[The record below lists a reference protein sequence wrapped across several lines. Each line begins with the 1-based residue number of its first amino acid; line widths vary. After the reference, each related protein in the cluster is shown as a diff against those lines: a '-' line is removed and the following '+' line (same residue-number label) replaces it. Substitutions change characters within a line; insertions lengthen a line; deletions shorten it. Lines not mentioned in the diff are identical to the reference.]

1 MIVACLVIML
11 VSFILKKFR
20 KIDFLKT
27 SPPSHL
33 SSFSHVSLEVKKWIG
48 EELLSWNSSLYE
60 TMKKRSDDKRRI
72 YLGLVDASYTD
83 MAYNMY
89 VTSFKRFNITNFL
102 YICSDQEAVHDLQT
116 KHIFCYHYEQNLI
129 NSDVPGEAGYQ
140 DFIIKTATKMKSIY
154 LALLY
159 GFNVLVVDID
169 IVFLKNPINYLP
181 TDKADVAFQ
190 QDIPGY
196 GLNVGFGIVYASNAS
211 IKLFEE
217 VCRLRIGNKI
227 DDQKAVN
234 RVLESMRLKKEIH
247 VKILDTKQFPVGEF
261 YYLNGKREFLGD
273 NPCDE
278 CIIVHSSGIRTKVAK
293 IYRFK
298 EGGIWKAND
307 ETYFNKPEQKY
318 LIYENTNGYTGSQV
332 IDSEEK
338 ALKTAFKIGS
348 ILNRVVIL
356 PKMNCNKNFKCTIL
370 HRYRIEALDDFLQ
383 DKYREH
389 VFLLNELVP
398 THIKKSLSPNI
409 YLTSRNV
416 TKNQVT
422 DNAYVLKSDTL
433 ASGYLEA
440 ATITNWFDKAPW
452 SNYSI
457 LRFSSLYFDVVGIE
471 FNIDQSIRKGICRSD
486 YIQIKRCPRS

>member
-1 MIVACLVIML
+1 MIVACLIIML
-11 VSFILKKFR
+11 VSIILKKFW
-20 KIDFLKT
+20 KIDILKKQ
-27 SPPSHL
+27 PPSNL
-33 SSFSHVSLEVKKWIG
+33 SSLSHVSLEVKKWIG
-48 EELLSWNSSLYE
+48 EELLSWDCPLHE
-60 TMKKRSDDKRRI
+60 TMEKRSDDKQRI

-102 YICSDQEAVHDLQT
+102 YICSDQQAVEDLQS
-116 KHIFCYHYEQNLI
+116 KHIFCYHYEQNI
-129 NSDVPGEAGYQ
+129 ANSDVPGDAGYQ
-140 DFIIKTATKMKSIY
+140 DFIIKTATKMKIIY
-154 LALLY
+154 SALLY
-159 GFNVLVVDID
+159 GFNVLVIDID

-181 TDKADVAFQ
+181 TDEVDVAFQ

-196 GLNVGFGIVYASNAS
+196 GLNIGFGIVYASKAS

-234 RVLESMRLKKEIH
+234 MVLESMKLKKEIH

-261 YYLNGKREFLGD
+261 YYLDGKREFLGD

-318 LIYENTNGYTGSQV
+318 LIYENTNGYTGRQV
-332 IDSEEK
+332 IDREEK

-356 PKMNCNKNFKCTIL
+356 PKMNCNENFKCTIL
-370 HRYRIEALDDFLQ
+370 HRYRIEALDDFLY

-389 VFLLNELVP
+389 VFLLNQLVP
-398 THIKKSLSPNI
+398 LHIKNSLSPTI
-409 YLTSRNV
+409 YLISHNG
-416 TKNQVT
+416 TKDQVT
-422 DNAYVLKSDTL
+422 NNAYIFKSETL
-433 ASGYLEA
+433 VSGYLEA
-440 ATITNWFDKAPW
+440 TTITKWFDKAPW
-452 SNYSI
+452 SNYSV
-457 LRFSSLYFDVVGIE
+457 LRFSSLYFDVAGIE
-471 FNIDQSIRKGICRSD
+471 FSIDQSIRKGICRSD
-486 YIQIKRCPRS
+486 YIQIKRCARS